1 MSWSYS
7 SSSLALTNWTLTSPH
22 STSISPLPYQRL
34 LLLLLL
40 HASPAILL
48 QLLPLPVPV
57 PSTPR
62 QPRLLP
68 VLLQQQPSIH
78 SISQKTKRRQRS
90 VIVSKASIHP
100 SNFAATQFHQWP
112 MNSIKPISSSTFP
125 SSQYYQTH
133 PWVKICPQF
142 FLKAWYLQ
150 HEQAWRKL
158 GLIQHDFFRSGRSV
172 KNVIVERNLLH
183 ILSHFIFLE
192 HLVLSFWNN

>member
-22 STSISPLPYQRL
+22 STSIFLLPYQRL

-48 QLLPLPVPV
+48 QLLPVPV
-57 PSTPR
+57 PGTTTSTSTSEFNYYNFY
-62 QPRLLP
+62 Q
-68 VLLQQQPSIH
+68 QQQPSIH

-90 VIVSKASIHP
+90 VTVSKASIHP

-112 MNSIKPISSSTFP
+112 MNSIKPILSSTFP

-133 PWVKICPQF
+133 PRVKICAQF

-150 HEQAWRKL
+150 HDRAWRNF
-158 GLIQHDFFRSGRSV
+158 GVIQHDFVSEQHSV
-172 KNVIVERNLLH
+172 NKCH
-183 ILSHFIFLE
+183 SQT
-192 HLVLSFWNN
+192 